1 MSLLTNSF
9 VKTNTFRY
17 QKGEIGRTEYLDKM
31 GAVTLKASHAMGKA
45 RLVADDVEREDDGQA
60 DQTLDDSFS
69 ETRPLPNPDCESSD
83 SEVEQ
88 EDPFLDRLKK
98 VNNRAYIKNI
108 AKVTRLVFNNDFV
121 STYFWTRGCQ
131 LN

>member
-1 MSLLTNSF
+1 MSLLTNSI
-9 VKTNTFRY
+9 VKINTLRY

-45 RLVADDVEREDDGQA
+45 RLVADDVEREDDGHGQPDP

-69 ETRPLPNPDCESSD
+69 ETRPLPNPDYESSD

-98 VNNRAYIKNI
+98 VNNRAYMKPILQ
-108 AKVTRLVFNNDFV
+108 VTRPSN
-121 STYFWTRGCQ
+121 TYFWTGGCQ